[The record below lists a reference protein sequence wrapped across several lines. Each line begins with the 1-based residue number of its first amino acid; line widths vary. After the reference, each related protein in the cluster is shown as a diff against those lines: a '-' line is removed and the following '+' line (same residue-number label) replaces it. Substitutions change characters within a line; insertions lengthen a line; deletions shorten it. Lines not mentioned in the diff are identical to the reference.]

1 MKTANQEKALSKL
14 LSVIIPSYN
23 EEGNVENTAK
33 TVLAVLDGAGIE
45 SELIFVS
52 DGSRDN
58 TFEIA
63 AGLAEA
69 DSRIRCVEFSRNFG
83 KEAAIFAGLSE
94 GSGDC
99 LVIMDCDLQHPPETI
114 VEMYRLWEQGYEIV
128 EGKKKNR
135 GKESVFHRAF
145 AGLFYGILTS
155 LTGFNMQNASDF
167 KLVDK
172 RVANTLV
179 AMPERQTFFR
189 ALTFWTGYK
198 SCQVFYEVAPRS
210 VGKSKWSVRSL
221 VRYALTNIISFSS
234 MPLKL
239 VSYIG
244 TSVIFLSVLLGIQTL
259 VRYIMGNAIEGFT
272 TVILLQ
278 LFIGGC
284 VLTGIG
290 IIGRYLAAI
299 YEEVKGRPR
308 YLISRDTRKD
318 ANNKNE

>member
-1 MKTANQEKALSKL
+1 MSKL

-33 TVLAVLDGAGIE
+33 TVTAILDEAGIE

-58 TFEIA
+58 TFENA
-63 AGLAEA
+63 ARLAES

-94 GSGDC
+94 GRGDC
-99 LVIMDCDLQHPPETI
+99 FVIMDCDLQHPPQTI

-128 EGKKKNR
+128 EGTKKSR
-135 GKESVFHRAF
+135 GRESILHKAF

-167 KLVDK
+167 KLIDK
-172 RVANTLV
+172 RVAKTLV
-179 AMPERQTFFR
+179 SMPERQTFFR

-198 SCQVFYEVAPRS
+198 SCQVFYEVAERS
-210 VGKSKWSVRSL
+210 IGSSKWSVRSL

-244 TSVIFLSVLLGIQTL
+244 TLVMFIGAVLGVQTL
-259 VRYIMGNAIEGFT
+259 VRYLMGNAIEGFT

-284 VLTGIG
+284 VLTSIG

-299 YEEVKGRPR
+299 YEEIKGRPR

-318 ANNKNE
+318 TEDKND